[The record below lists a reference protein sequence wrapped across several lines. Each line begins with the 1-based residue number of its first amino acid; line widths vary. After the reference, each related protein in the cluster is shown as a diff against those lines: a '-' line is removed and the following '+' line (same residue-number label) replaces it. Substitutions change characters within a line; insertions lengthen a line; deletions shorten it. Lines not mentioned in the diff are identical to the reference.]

1 MAPLGARTRT
11 AMTENT
17 VPAPSPSASAGAGG
31 STEKWYAL
39 SPEDVAARLGVDPAK
54 GLTAAKAAE
63 LLSTNGPNA
72 LPAEKPPPAWH
83 QFIAQY
89 KSYMQIILVGAAI
102 ASIIIGQVS
111 TGVAVLAITALN
123 ALGGMRQQ
131 GKAESAMNAL
141 QSMLKTSARV
151 RRDGTEVKVDADQV
165 VVGDVVLLAAGDDV
179 CADGRIIQASSLQ
192 IDESALTGESVPASK
207 DAEVLTADNPVLGDQ
222 SNMAFMNTPVTHG
235 NAVMIVTGTGA
246 DTAVGGISGMLK
258 SAPNV
263 KTPMTQQ
270 LDTLT
275 LWIAGAAGLTIAI
288 MFALGIS
295 RGESTQ
301 VIFTTAIALALAAV
315 PMAMPTVLQVIL
327 SSGSRELA
335 AHGAVVKS
343 LDSVE
348 TLGSTSAINSD
359 KTGTL
364 TMNQVTVVEVIDPT
378 DRFSIT
384 GMGYGLDGEVQ
395 HTAGNTNTIEAAILP
410 FLITNDAKLVDGKV
424 VGDPT
429 EGALLVLGHK
439 AKLDVENTQQAF
451 PRLATLPFD
460 PTYKLM
466 ATFCDA
472 KDDQGNPV
480 VRVFVKGAAPAVI
493 GRATSALAKG
503 QSMPWGDEQN
513 ARAGKEMDRLGG
525 KGLRIMAAAMKDMA
539 PGDFD
544 PDGDLLSMVQGLQ
557 MTAIV
562 GMMDPPRPES
572 LDAVR
577 AAQDANIRVRM
588 VTGDDVV
595 TGAAIAEQLGI
606 PGEAILGTEL
616 AAMSEDERLKRIDN
630 IGVVGRVAPEHK
642 VLMVE
647 TLRKKGDVV
656 AMTGDGVNDAPAI
669 KAADIGIAM
678 GSGTQVAKNAGRMI
692 LTDDNFAT
700 IVRAVSEGRK
710 LYDNMLKYIRFMLV
724 ALVTYVVTF
733 LLASLLNIAGGQP
746 FSAVQILW
754 INFVITAPVGIALG
768 LDKETPGLMKRR
780 PRPRAAQIMSPSVIV
795 TVGLAGLFMSVAINL
810 LIVFGENQYDSPGIA
825 STMGL
830 VAFSLMLVIAAFE
843 SRDEKASILTT
854 ETFDNRTLNIT
865 GVVEVVLAI
874 LIAAGAFLPS
884 LLGTTQLTGGQWLI
898 GAAPAVVLF
907 IGWELGKLI
916 ARRRS
921 PSAHAD
927 TSVAAAAPAR

>member
-1 MAPLGARTRT
+1 M
-11 AMTENT
+11 
-17 VPAPSPSASAGAGG
+17 
-31 STEKWYAL
+31 TEKWYAL
-39 SPEDVAARLGVDPAK
+39 SPEDVAAKLAVDPTS
-54 GLTAAKAAE
+54 GLTVAKAAE
-63 LLSTNGPNA
+63 LLKANGPNA
-72 LPAEKPPPAWH
+72 LPAEKSPPAWH
-83 QFIAQY
+83 QFLAQY

-102 ASIIIGQVS
+102 ASILIGQIT
-111 TGVAVLAITALN
+111 TGVAVLLITALN

-141 QSMLKTSARV
+141 QSMLKTTARV
-151 RRDGTEVKVDADQV
+151 RRDGTEVQVDADQV

-207 DAEVLTADNPVLGDQ
+207 SAEVVTDENPVLGDQ
-222 SNMAFMNTPVTHG
+222 ANMAFMNTPVTHG
-235 NAVMIVTGTGA
+235 NGIMIITGTGA
-246 DTAVGGISGMLK
+246 DTAVGNISGMLK
-258 SAPNV
+258 SAPAL
-263 KTPMTQQ
+263 KTPMTKQ

-275 LWIAGAAGLTIAI
+275 LWIAAAAGVTIAI

-327 SSGSRELA
+327 SGGSRDLA

-343 LDSVE
+343 LDAVE

-378 DRFSIT
+378 DRFSVS
-384 GMGYGLDGEVQ
+384 GMGYGLDGEI
-395 HTAGNTNTIEAAILP
+395 HHAAGNTNTIEAAILP

-439 AKLDVENTQQAF
+439 AKLDIEGTQAAY

-466 ATFCDA
+466 AAFCDA
-472 KDDQGNPV
+472 TDDQGNAV

-503 QSMPWGDEQN
+503 QSVPWTAE
-513 ARAGKEMDRLGG
+513 AGTRTDGEMARLGG
-525 KGLRIMAAAMKDMA
+525 KGLRIMAAAMKDLD
-539 PGDFD
+539 PKDFT

-562 GMMDPPRPES
+562 GMMDPPRAES

-588 VTGDDVV
+588 VTGDDVI
-595 TGAAIAEQLGI
+595 TGAAIAQQLGI

-616 AAMSEDERLKRIDN
+616 AAMSDQERLDRIDN

-647 TLRKKGDVV
+647 TLRTEGDVV

-678 GSGTQVAKNAGRMI
+678 GTGTQVAKNAGKMI

-700 IVRAVSEGRK
+700 IVRAVSVGRK
-710 LYDNMLKYIRFMLV
+710 VYDNMLKYIRFMLV

-733 LLASLLNIAGGQP
+733 LMASLLNIAGGQP
-746 FSAVQILW
+746 FTAVQILW
-754 INFVITAPVGIALG
+754 INFLITAPVGIALG
-768 LDKETPGLMKRR
+768 LDQATPGLMKRK
-780 PRPRAAQIMSPSVIV
+780 PRPRSSKIMSPAVMV
-795 TVGLAGLFMSVAINL
+795 TVGLTGVFMSVAINL
-810 LIVFGENQYDSPGIA
+810 LIVLGENQYDSVGIG

-843 SRDEKASILTT
+843 SRDEKASILTSK
-854 ETFDNRTLNIT
+854 TFDNRTVNLTAI
-865 GVVEVVLAI
+865 VEVVLAI
-874 LIAAGAFLPS
+874 LIAEGTFLPP
-884 LLGTTQLTGGQWLI
+884 LLGTTPLTGNQWLI
-898 GAAPAVVLF
+898 GAAPALLLL
-907 IGWELGKLI
+907 IGWEFGKLI
-916 ARRRS
+916 ARRR
-921 PSAHAD
+921 
-927 TSVAAAAPAR
+927 APAVRV

>member
-1 MAPLGARTRT
+1 MTDNATSTGTGAATT
-11 AMTENT
+11 GTD
-17 VPAPSPSASAGAGG
+17 G
-31 STEKWYAL
+31 STPRWFAL
-39 SPEDVAARLGVDPAK
+39 SATEVTQRLGVDPGS
-54 GLTAAKAAE
+54 GLSAAKAAE
-63 LLSTNGPNA
+63 LLVKNGPNA
-72 LPAEKPPPAWH
+72 LAAEKPAPGWSR
-83 QFIAQY
+83 FLAQY
-89 KSYMQIILVGAAI
+89 KSYMQIILVAAAVASILIGEIATGAA
-102 ASIIIGQVS
+102 
-111 TGVAVLAITALN
+111 VLLITALN
-123 ALGGMRQQ
+123 ALGGLRQQ

-151 RRDGTEVKVDADQV
+151 RRDGTEVKVDADKV

-179 CADGRIIQASSLQ
+179 CADGRLIESTSLQ

-207 DAEVLTADNPVLGDQ
+207 SADPITDENPVLGDQ
-222 SNMAFMNTPVTHG
+222 LNMAFMNTPVTHG
-235 NAVMIVTGTGA
+235 AGVMIVTGTGA
-246 DTAVGGISGMLK
+246 DTAVGQISGMLK
-258 SAPNV
+258 SAPTL
-263 KTPMTQQ
+263 KTPMTKQ

-275 LWIAGAAGLTIAI
+275 LWIAAAAGLTIAI
-288 MFALGIS
+288 MFALGLS
-295 RGESTQ
+295 RGESAQT
-301 VIFTTAIALALAAV
+301 IFTTAIALALAAV

-378 DRFSIT
+378 DRYSIT

-395 HTAGNTNTIEAAILP
+395 HTAGNTSTIEAAILP

-439 AKLDVENTQQAF
+439 ARIDVEGTQAAS

-466 ATFCDA
+466 AAFCDA
-472 KDDQGNPV
+472 KDAAGNPV

-493 GRATSALAKG
+493 GRASSALSQG
-503 QSMPWGDEQN
+503 ESVPWGEPENQ
-513 ARAGKEMDRLGG
+513 RAQAEMDRLGG
-525 KGLRIMAAAMKDMA
+525 RGLRIMAAATKDLPA
-539 PGDFD
+539 ADFD
-544 PDGDLLSMVQGLQ
+544 PEGDLLSLVHDLQ

-562 GMMDPPRPES
+562 GMIDPPRAES

-577 AAQDANIRVRM
+577 AAQAANIRVRM

-595 TGAAIAEQLGI
+595 TGAAVALQLGI
-606 PGEAILGTEL
+606 QGEAILGTEL
-616 AAMSEDERLKRIDN
+616 AAMSDAERLERIDN

-647 TLRKKGDVV
+647 TLRAKGEVV

-678 GSGTQVAKNAGRMI
+678 GTGTQVAKNAGRMI

-710 LYDNMLKYIRFMLV
+710 LYDNML
-724 ALVTYVVTF
+724 
-733 LLASLLNIAGGQP
+733 
-746 FSAVQILW
+746 
-754 INFVITAPVGIALG
+754 
-768 LDKETPGLMKRR
+768 
-780 PRPRAAQIMSPSVIV
+780 
-795 TVGLAGLFMSVAINL
+795 
-810 LIVFGENQYDSPGIA
+810 
-825 STMGL
+825 
-830 VAFSLMLVIAAFE
+830 
-843 SRDEKASILTT
+843 
-854 ETFDNRTLNIT
+854 
-865 GVVEVVLAI
+865 
-874 LIAAGAFLPS
+874 
-884 LLGTTQLTGGQWLI
+884 
-898 GAAPAVVLF
+898 
-907 IGWELGKLI
+907 
-916 ARRRS
+916 
-921 PSAHAD
+921 
-927 TSVAAAAPAR
+927 

>member
-1 MAPLGARTRT
+1 MTDKTIVPSGGVSRVGTVGT
-11 AMTENT
+11 AE
-17 VPAPSPSASAGAGG
+17 S
-31 STEKWYAL
+31 WYAL
-39 SPEDVAARLGVDPAK
+39 PAGDVAQRLGVDPAS
-54 GLTAAKAAE
+54 GISAAKAAE
-63 LLSTNGPNA
+63 LLKTNGPNA
-72 LPAEKPPPAWH
+72 LPAEKPPPGWTL
-83 QFIAQY
+83 FLAQY
-89 KSYMQIILVGAAI
+89 KSYMQIILVGAAV
-102 ASIIIGQVS
+102 ASIVIGQIA
-111 TGVAVLAITALN
+111 TGIAVLLITALN
-123 ALGGMRQQ
+123 ALGGLRQQ

-141 QSMLKTSARV
+141 QSMLKTTARV
-151 RRDGTEVKVDADQV
+151 RRDGSEVKVGADQV
-165 VVGDVVLLAAGDDV
+165 VVGDVVLLTAGDDV
-179 CADGRIIQASSLQ
+179 CADGRLVEATSLQ

-207 DAEVLTADNPVLGDQ
+207 STEVITDADPVLGDQ

-235 NAVMIVTGTGA
+235 SGVMIVTGTGA
-246 DTAVGGISGMLK
+246 DTAVGNISGMLK
-258 SAPNV
+258 SAPNL
-263 KTPMTQQ
+263 KTPMTKQ

-275 LWIAGAAGLTIAI
+275 LWIAAAAGLTIAI
-288 MFALGIS
+288 MFAVGIS
-295 RGESTQ
+295 RGDSPQ

-327 SSGSRELA
+327 SSGSRDLA

-378 DRFSIT
+378 DRYTIT
-384 GMGYGLDGEVQ
+384 GMGYGLEGEVQ

-439 AKLDVENTQQAF
+439 VKLDIEGTQAAY

-466 ATFCDA
+466 AAFCDA
-472 KDDQGNPV
+472 KDESGKPV

-503 QSMPWGDEQN
+503 ESIPWGEQQN
-513 ARAGKEMDRLGG
+513 QRANEEMDRLGRQ
-525 KGLRIMAAAMKDMA
+525 GLRIMAAAMKDID
-539 PGDFD
+539 PTTFD
-544 PDGDLLSMVQGLQ
+544 PAGDLLSLVQGLQ
-557 MTAIV
+557 LTALV
-562 GMMDPPRPES
+562 GMIDPPRLES

-595 TGAAIAEQLGI
+595 TGAAVAKQLGI
-606 PGEAILGTEL
+606 PGEAILGTDL
-616 AAMSEDERLKRIDN
+616 AAMSEAERLTRIDA

-647 TLRKKGDVV
+647 TLRKKGEVV

-754 INFVITAPVGIALG
+754 INFLITAPVGIALG
-768 LDKETPGLMKRR
+768 LDKETPGLMKRQ
-780 PRPRAAQIMSPSVIV
+780 PRPRAASIMTLAVIL
-795 TVGLAGLFMSVAINL
+795 TVGLVGLFMSIAIDL
-810 LIVFGENQYDSPGIA
+810 LIVFGTSAVRQCADRQHHGTRGVLPDA
-825 STMGL
+825 CRRGL
-830 VAFSLMLVIAAFE
+830 RVPRRE
-843 SRDEKASILTT
+843 
-854 ETFDNRTLNIT
+854 
-865 GVVEVVLAI
+865 GV
-874 LIAAGAFLPS
+874 
-884 LLGTTQLTGGQWLI
+884 
-898 GAAPAVVLF
+898 
-907 IGWELGKLI
+907 
-916 ARRRS
+916 
-921 PSAHAD
+921 D
-927 TSVAAAAPAR
+927 PARGDLRQQDRSTSPRW

>member
-1 MAPLGARTRT
+1 
-11 AMTENT
+11 MTQDNAAVSTSEIST
-17 VPAPSPSASAGAGG
+17 QAADSADQ
-31 STEKWYAL
+31 WYAMAG
-39 SPEDVAARLGVDPAK
+39 DAVAQKVGVDPAQ
-54 GLTAAKAAE
+54 GLSAADAAKR
-63 LLSTNGPNA
+63 LVKDGPNA
-72 LPAEKPPPAWH
+72 LAAEKPPAGWRL
-83 QFIAQY
+83 FLAQY
-89 KSYMQIILVGAAI
+89 KSYMQIILVAAAV
-102 ASIIIGQVS
+102 ASMLIGEIS
-111 TGVAVLAITALN
+111 TGLVVLMITALN
-123 ALGGMRQQ
+123 ALGGLRQQ

-151 RRDGTEVKVDADQV
+151 RRDGTEVKVDADAV

-179 CADGRIIQASSLQ
+179 CADGRIIEAASLQ

-207 DAEVLTADNPVLGDQ
+207 SADVVTDQNPVLGDQ
-222 SNMAFMNTPVTHG
+222 SDMAFMNTPVTHG
-235 NAVMIVTGTGA
+235 SGVMIVTGTGA
-246 DTAVGGISGMLK
+246 NTAVGNISGMLK
-258 SAPNV
+258 SAPTL
-263 KTPMTQQ
+263 KTPLTAQ

-301 VIFTTAIALALAAV
+301 VIFGTAIALALAAV
-315 PMAMPTVLQVIL
+315 PMAMPTVLQVIM
-327 SSGSRELA
+327 STGSTKLA
-335 AHGAVVKS
+335 AKGAVVKS

-378 DRFSIT
+378 DRYAIT
-384 GMGYGLDGEVQ
+384 GMGYSLEGHVE
-395 HTAGNTNTIEAAILP
+395 HAAGNTNTIEAAILP
-410 FLITNDAKLVDGKV
+410 FLIANDAKLVDGKV

-439 AKLDVENTQQAF
+439 AQLDVVGNQQAL

-466 ATFCDA
+466 AAFCEA
-472 KDDQGNPV
+472 KNEAGERV
-480 VRVFVKGAAPAVI
+480 VRVFVKGAGPAVI
-493 GRATSALAKG
+493 GRATSALANTE
-503 QSMPWGDEQN
+503 SVPWGDEQN
-513 ARAGKEMDRLGG
+513 ERADQEMQRLGG
-525 KGLRIMAAAMKDMA
+525 KGLRVMAAAMRDLD
-539 PGDFD
+539 PDSFD
-544 PDGDLLSMVQGLQ
+544 PEGDLLALITDLQ

-562 GMMDPPRPES
+562 GMIDPPRAES
-572 LDAVR
+572 MDAIK

-595 TGAAIAEQLGI
+595 TGAAIATQLGI

-616 AAMSEDERLKRIDN
+616 AAMSEAERLERIDG

-669 KAADIGIAM
+669 KTADIGIAM

-700 IVRAVSEGRK
+700 IVLAVSEGRK

-733 LLASLLNIAGGQP
+733 LMASLLNIAGGEP
-746 FSAVQILW
+746 FTASQILW
-754 INFVITAPVGIALG
+754 INFLITAPVGIALG
-768 LDKETPGLMKRR
+768 LDKETPGLMQRM
-780 PRPRAAQIMSPSVIV
+780 PRPRAASIMSPAVIT
-795 TVGLAGLFMSVAINL
+795 TVGLVGLFMAGIINAV
-810 LIVFGENQYDSPGIA
+810 IVFGEHSYGKGPIG

-830 VAFSLMLVIAAFE
+830 VAFSLMLVIAGFE
-843 SRDEKASILTT
+843 TRDEKASILRT
-854 ETFDNRTLNIT
+854 ETFDNKTLNIT
-865 GVVEVVLAI
+865 MLVEVALAI
-874 LIAAGAFLPS
+874 LIARGDFLSS
-884 LLGTTQLTGGQWLI
+884 LLGTASLNPEQWLI
-898 GAAPAVVLF
+898 GAAPAVALF
-907 IGWELGKLI
+907 ILWEAGKAI
-916 ARRRS
+916 ARSRGQRR
-921 PSAHAD
+921 
-927 TSVAAAAPAR
+927 

>member
-1 MAPLGARTRT
+1 MTDKTVAPGA
-11 AMTENT
+11 AD
-17 VPAPSPSASAGAGG
+17 ASAGATAPG
-31 STEKWYAL
+31 EKWYAL
-39 SPEDVAARLGVDPAK
+39 SPEDVASRLGVDTTT
-54 GLTAAKAAE
+54 GLSAATAAE
-63 LLSTNGPNA
+63 LLKANGPNA
-72 LPAEKPPPAWH
+72 LPAEKAPPRWH
-83 QFIAQY
+83 QFVAQY

-102 ASIIIGQVS
+102 ASILIGQIT

-179 CADGRIIQASSLQ
+179 CADGRLIDATSLQ

-207 DAEVLTADNPVLGDQ
+207 SADVVTDENPVLGDQ

-235 NAVMIVTGTGA
+235 SGVMIITGTGA
-246 DTAVGGISGMLK
+246 NTAVGNISGMLK
-258 SAPNV
+258 SAPTV

-364 TMNQVTVVEVIDPT
+364 TLNQVTVVEVIDPT

-384 GMGYGLDGEVQ
+384 GMGYGLDGEV
-395 HTAGNTNTIEAAILP
+395 HHAAGNTNTIEDAILP

-439 AKLDVENTQQAF
+439 AKLDVESTQAAY

-466 ATFCDA
+466 AAFCDA
-472 KDDQGNPV
+472 KDDQGNPI

-503 QSMPWGDEQN
+503 QIIPWGDEENTRSDQ
-513 ARAGKEMDRLGG
+513 EMDRLGG
-525 KGLRIMAAAMKDMA
+525 EGLRIMAAAMKDMD
-539 PGDFD
+539 PKDFD

-595 TGAAIAEQLGI
+595 TGAAIAKQLGI

-616 AAMSEDERLKRIDN
+616 AAMSDQERLDRIDG

-669 KAADIGIAM
+669 KSADIGIAM
-678 GSGTQVAKNAGRMI
+678 GTGTQVAKNAGRMI

-768 LDKETPGLMKRR
+768 LDKETPGLMKRM
-780 PRPRAAQIMSPSVIV
+780 PRPRAASIMSPAVIV
-795 TVGLAGLFMSVAINL
+795 TVGLAGLFMSVAINV
-810 LIVFGENQYDSPGIA
+810 LIVFGENQYEPKEIA

-843 SRDEKASILTT
+843 CRDEKASILTT
-854 ETFDNRTLNIT
+854 ATFDNRTLNIT
-865 GVVEVVLAI
+865 AVIEVVLAI
-874 LIAAGAFLPS
+874 LIAEGAFLPS
-884 LLGTTQLTGGQWLI
+884 LLGTMPLTGEQWLL
-898 GAAPAVVLF
+898 GAAPAVLLF

-921 PSAHAD
+921 AHAGP
-927 TSVAAAAPAR
+927 AATRAA

>member
-1 MAPLGARTRT
+1 
-11 AMTENT
+11 
-17 VPAPSPSASAGAGG
+17 
-31 STEKWYAL
+31 
-39 SPEDVAARLGVDPAK
+39 VDPAS
-54 GLTAAKAAE
+54 GLTVAKAAE
-63 LLSTNGPNA
+63 LLKANGPNA
-72 LPAEKPPPAWH
+72 LPAEKSPPAWH
-83 QFIAQY
+83 QFLAQY

-102 ASIIIGQVS
+102 ASILIGQIT
-111 TGVAVLAITALN
+111 TGMAVLAITALN

-141 QSMLKTSARV
+141 QSMLKTTARV
-151 RRDGTEVKVDADQV
+151 RRDGTEVQVDADQV

-207 DAEVLTADNPVLGDQ
+207 SAEVIADENPVLGDQ
-222 SNMAFMNTPVTHG
+222 VNMAFMNTPVTHG
-235 NAVMIVTGTGA
+235 NGIMIITGTGA
-246 DTAVGGISGMLK
+246 DTAVGNISGMLK
-258 SAPNV
+258 SAPAL
-263 KTPMTQQ
+263 KTPMTAQ

-275 LWIAGAAGLTIAI
+275 LWIAAAAGVTIAI

-327 SSGSRELA
+327 SGGSRDLA

-343 LDSVE
+343 LDAVE

-378 DRFSIT
+378 DHFTVS
-384 GMGYGLDGEVQ
+384 GMGYGLDGEV
-395 HTAGNTNTIEAAILP
+395 HHAAGNTNTIEAAILP
-410 FLITNDAKLVDGKV
+410 FMITNDAKLVDGKV

-439 AKLDVENTQQAF
+439 AKLDIEGTQAAY

-466 ATFCDA
+466 AAFCDA
-472 KDDQGNPV
+472 TDEHGNAV
-480 VRVFVKGAAPAVI
+480 VRIFVKGAAPAVI

-503 QSMPWGDEQN
+503 QSVPWTTE
-513 ARAGKEMDRLGG
+513 AGTRTDGEMARLGG
-525 KGLRIMAAAMKDMA
+525 KGLRIMAAAMKDMD
-539 PGDFD
+539 PKDFT

-562 GMMDPPRPES
+562 GMMDPPRAES

-588 VTGDDVV
+588 VTGDDVI
-595 TGAAIAEQLGI
+595 TGAAIAQQLGI

-616 AAMSEDERLKRIDN
+616 AAMSDQERRDRIDS

-642 VLMVE
+642 VLMVK
-647 TLRKKGDVV
+647 TLRTEGDVV

-678 GSGTQVAKNAGRMI
+678 GTGTQVAKNAGKMI

-700 IVRAVSEGRK
+700 IVRAVSVGRK
-710 LYDNMLKYIRFMLV
+710 VYDNMLKYIRFMLV

-733 LLASLLNIAGGQP
+733 LMASLLNIAGGQP
-746 FSAVQILW
+746 FTAVQILW
-754 INFVITAPVGIALG
+754 INFLITAPVGIALG
-768 LDKETPGLMKRR
+768 LDQATPGLMKRK
-780 PRPRAAQIMSPSVIV
+780 PRPRSSKIMSPAVMV
-795 TVGLAGLFMSVAINL
+795 TVGLAGVFMSVAINL
-810 LIVFGENQYDSPGIA
+810 LIVHGENQYDSVVVG

-843 SRDEKASILTT
+843 SRDEKASILTSN
-854 ETFDNRTLNIT
+854 TFDNRTVNLTAI
-865 GVVEVVLAI
+865 VEIVLAI
-874 LIAAGAFLPS
+874 LIAEGNFLPP
-884 LLGTTQLTGGQWLI
+884 LLGTTQLTGNQWLI
-898 GAAPAVVLF
+898 GAAPAFVLL

-916 ARRRS
+916 ARRR
-921 PSAHAD
+921 
-927 TSVAAAAPAR
+927 APAVRV